1 MAALHCETKQA
12 GIVAHGCGGHKT
24 RVGTSPTT
32 ASRRGGM
39 RWFPNGPIPR
49 ARRHDG
55 RMLDFVTESP
65 DRLRSEHSMVRYRVI
80 FLPGGVV
87 PAGPAYAALLEA
99 LGDDVDARVQDLEL
113 YAPAT
118 PPPD

>member
-1 MAALHCETKQA
+1 
-12 GIVAHGCGGHKT
+12 
-24 RVGTSPTT
+24 
-32 ASRRGGM
+32 
-39 RWFPNGPIPR
+39 
-49 ARRHDG
+49 
-55 RMLDFVTESP
+55 
-65 DRLRSEHSMVRYRVI
+65 MVRYRVI

-118 PPPD
+118 PPPDYSLVTEVAGIGRTADEAAFDRFHLVGMRGVGRRASRSLPATPSDF